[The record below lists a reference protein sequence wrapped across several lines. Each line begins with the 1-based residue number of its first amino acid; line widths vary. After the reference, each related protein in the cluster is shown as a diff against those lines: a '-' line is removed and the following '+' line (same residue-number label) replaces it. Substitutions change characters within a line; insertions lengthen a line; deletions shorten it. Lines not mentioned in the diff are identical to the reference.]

1 MTKELLPDDIN
12 SGNKADS
19 ESVDDLVVSF
29 DEEPIVAYFDNPVC
43 NNPAENDGE
52 WVLNK
57 NSISIIP
64 CVLMM

>member
-1 MTKELLPDDIN
+1 
-12 SGNKADS
+12 
-19 ESVDDLVVSF
+19 VVSF